1 MKWLLLL
8 LIVLGGVW
16 WLRQSK
22 RGQRPTPPRHPP
34 ASPSSAAP
42 PASTRPMTQCL
53 HCGLHLPLEDAVQG
67 ERGLYCSL
75 AHRQHHEA

>member
-22 RGQRPTPPRHPP
+22 RGQPDTPPRQDPAPP
-34 ASPSSAAP
+34 PSPAAP
-42 PASTRPMTQCL
+42 RSTRPMTQCL

-67 ERGLYCSL
+67 ERGLYCSP